1 MNSFTIYFILQADQI
16 RLGIILLAAFYAG
29 FKFFVVL
36 LSLALDFAYH
46 TDIEKQKQSPTP
58 DQSKVDAIAA
68 KRLELTEKTKK
79 AARRC
84 SIWFLIAMGSMAFLP
99 TSKTLA
105 ASYLAPM
112 IANSAAVQ
120 RDFPELY
127 NLAVQKLKEQLT
139 PSK

>member
-1 MNSFTIYFILQADQI
+1 MNHLTVYAILQADQI
-16 RLGIILLAAFYAG
+16 RLGIILLAAFYSAYRL
-29 FKFFVVL
+29 FVVL

-46 TDIEKQKQSPTP
+46 TDIDKEKKAAKP
-58 DQSKVDAIAA
+58 DQSKVDALAA

-79 AARRC
+79 HARKC
-84 SIWFLIAMGSMAFLP
+84 GVWFLVAMGAMAFFP

-105 ASYLAPM
+105 ASYLLPM
-112 IANSAAVQ
+112 MANSVAVE

-139 PSK
+139 TK